1 MSRSAARGWVSYT
14 ESRKRT
20 ANSSTY
26 AGGGS
31 SSAWIVSRQY
41 RVARPSHGCAA
52 TAGSWAAT
60 RCATAAVMA
69 VICRDEVVASPPDH
83 QGAVAV
89 ESVSGSENGSPP
101 SGSVTVSSQS
111 HSAAAC
117 GEVTGAA
124 SSNTSKACSAAPG
137 WLSGE
142 RRSGSSPQP

>member
-1 MSRSAARGWVSYT
+1 MAFS
-14 ESRKRT
+14 
-20 ANSSTY
+20 
-26 AGGGS
+26 
-31 SSAWIVSRQY
+31 
-41 RVARPSHGCAA
+41 SHGCAA

-60 RCATAAVMA
+60 RWAAAAVTA
-69 VICRDEVVASPPDH
+69 VICRDEVVASPPAH

-101 SGSVTVSSQS
+101 SGSVTESSQS

-117 GEVTGAA
+117 GEVTGPI
-124 SSNTSKACSAAPG
+124 SSNASKACSAAPG